1 MILTAVQYSVAV
13 VRHLLERARGN
24 TLSPAASDSAD
35 DVDAEHIASP
45 IILTFS
51 PRRSR
56 PREARDHSEPR
67 SARSTFR
74 SLPLTTHIP
83 TIPE

>member
-13 VRHLLERARGN
+13 VRHLLEQARSGPV
-24 TLSPAASDSAD
+24 SRVGSDPTD
-35 DVDAEHIASP
+35 DIEAELIASP

-56 PREARDHSEPR
+56 PKEARSSSRHR
-67 SARSTFR
+67 AARSTFR
-74 SLPLTTHIP
+74 PLPQTAHP
-83 TIPE
+83 RNPE

>member
-1 MILTAVQYSVAV
+1 MLLTAVQYSVAV
-13 VRHLLERARGN
+13 VRHLLERARGS
-24 TLSPAASDSAD
+24 TLSQAGSDSAD
-35 DVDAEHIASP
+35 NVDAELMASP

-56 PREARDHSEPR
+56 PDEARVSSMRR

-74 SLPLTTHIP
+74 SLP
-83 TIPE
+83 